1 MEVENT
7 APPTGAQWR
16 PVQSRLA
23 GKRGSTTATEDNTL
37 LPQLAAS
44 RLIVDSPV
52 GSCSSE
58 LLEANAKRAAIAAR
72 SMQIRVSFSRWWN
85 RNHPREYVCLQHRDD
100 ADHCGA
106 GDGIEEYG

>member
-52 GSCSSE
+52 GV
-58 LLEANAKRAAIAAR
+58 LFLGIAR
-72 SMQIRVSFSRWWN
+72 SKCKTGRDCGPFNADSRVIFPVVESESS
-85 RNHPREYVCLQHRDD
+85 P
-100 ADHCGA
+100 
-106 GDGIEEYG
+106 